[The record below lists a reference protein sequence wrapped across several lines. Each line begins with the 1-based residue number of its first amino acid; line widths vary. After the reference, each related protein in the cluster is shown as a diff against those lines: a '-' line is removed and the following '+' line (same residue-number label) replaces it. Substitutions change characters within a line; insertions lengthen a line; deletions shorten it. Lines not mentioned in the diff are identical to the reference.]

1 MMAVKN
7 RLTLSVGIAIGSSTQ
22 IALFVA
28 PLLVVLSY
36 AIAAVPMDLVFT
48 RGEVLLV
55 VLATFILSQTTES
68 GTSTWF
74 EGVLLLAVYAI
85 CAAAVYC
92 VP

>member
-1 MMAVKN
+1 MAVKN
-7 RLTLSVGIAIGSSTQ
+7 RVNLSVGIAIGSSTQ

-36 AIAAVPMDLVFT
+36 AIAAVPMYLVFT

-85 CAAAVYC
+85 SAAAV
-92 VP
+92 

>member
-1 MMAVKN
+1 MAGASEDV
-7 RLTLSVGIAIGSSTQ
+7 RRFQVEDVEPTHGPALSAGADEI
-22 IALFVA
+22 LFRV
-28 PLLVVLSY
+28 
-36 AIAAVPMDLVFT
+36 
-48 RGEVLLV
+48 R
-55 VLATFILSQTTES
+55 FILSQTTES

>member
-1 MMAVKN
+1 
-7 RLTLSVGIAIGSSTQ
+7 
-22 IALFVA
+22 
-28 PLLVVLSY
+28 
-36 AIAAVPMDLVFT
+36 
-48 RGEVLLV
+48 V

-85 CAAAVYC
+85 GAAAVYC